1 MPARSCV
8 YPDVD
13 RAPPKRVIYITGVEQ
28 SEVTEEKAFTDDLDV
43 DSLSMVEI
51 IYSCE
56 EKFGVE
62 IPDEESKNLRTVG
75 DAVKYIE
82 DHQS

>member
-1 MPARSCV
+1 MCIRDS
-8 YPDVD
+8 D
-13 RAPPKRVIYITGVEQ
+13 ITGVEQ

>member
-1 MPARSCV
+1 MADKAQILADLADIV
-8 YPDVD
+8 ND
-13 RAPPKRVIYITGVEQ
+13 ITGVEQ

-75 DAVKYIE
+75 DAVKYVE

>member
-1 MPARSCV
+1 M
-8 YPDVD
+8 
-13 RAPPKRVIYITGVEQ
+13 G
-28 SEVTEEKAFTDDLDV
+28 SEMCIR
-43 DSLSMVEI
+43 DS
-51 IYSCE
+51 YSCE

>member
-1 MPARSCV
+1 MADKAQILADLADIV
-8 YPDVD
+8 ND
-13 RAPPKRVIYITGVEQ
+13 ITGVEQ

-75 DAVKYIE
+75 DAVMYIE

>member
-1 MPARSCV
+1 MADKAQILADLADIV
-8 YPDVD
+8 ND
-13 RAPPKRVIYITGVEQ
+13 ITGVEQ

-62 IPDEESKNLRTVG
+62 IPDEESKTSAPSVTP
-75 DAVKYIE
+75 
-82 DHQS
+82 

>member
-1 MPARSCV
+1 MADKAQILADLADIV
-8 YPDVD
+8 ND
-13 RAPPKRVIYITGVEQ
+13 ITGVEQ

-75 DAVKYIE
+75 DALKYIE